1 MSEFFGRVTGDQD
14 PVRKLL
20 SHIPGFGGYIERS
33 NRRAADKLV
42 RDTVAQ
48 RFEELY
54 KRISRIQN
62 DIIGAGGIEFIDDIE
77 KASLQLRTFADKI
90 RTATYGYS
98 GFFDAVKIN
107 EEELAKLYAFDAAFF
122 EIADQINAALDT
134 VEATIGQDEA
144 LPAAIRNVVTLS
156 REATGAFDRRYEVIN
171 GATSAE

>member
-1 MSEFFGRVTGDQD
+1 MSDFFGHVTGDQD

-20 SHIPGFGGYIERS
+20 SYIPGFGGYIERS

-42 RDTVAQ
+42 RDSVAQ

-62 DIIGAGGIEFIDDIE
+62 DIIGQGGLEFIDELE
-77 KASLQLRTFADKI
+77 KAALQLRTFADKI

-122 EIADQINAALDT
+122 QIADQISAGLDNL
-134 VEATIGQDEA
+134 EATMGQTEG
-144 LPAAIRNVVTLS
+144 LPAAIRNVVSLA
-156 REATGAFDRRYEVIN
+156 REATSTFDRRYETIN
-171 GATSAE
+171 GAADA